1 MEQNGVLFFVVT
13 FMLTM
18 KDLTQAEQGKVGV
31 EVDAAWVSKYSF

>member
-18 KDLTQAEQGKVGV
+18 IGLTQAEQGKLGV
-31 EVDAAWVSKYSF
+31 DLSLSYSF

>member
-1 MEQNGVLFFVVT
+1 MEQKGVLFFVVT

-18 KDLTQAEQGKVGV
+18 IGLTQAEQGKLGV